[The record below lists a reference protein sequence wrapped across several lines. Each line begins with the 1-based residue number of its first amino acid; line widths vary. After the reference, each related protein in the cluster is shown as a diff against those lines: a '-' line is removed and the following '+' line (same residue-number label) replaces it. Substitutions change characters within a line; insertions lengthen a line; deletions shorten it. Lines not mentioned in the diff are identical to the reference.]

1 MQRTIRI
8 LRVALPLVFIAF
20 VVVIAMNWRR
30 GKPHK
35 DKAGAAP
42 VTSTIRPSDKPAIL
56 STTFEDTQTVNGRVA
71 SRIRAQRVVAFQ
83 SGWNTLEN
91 VQMTIYRPT
100 GLTYDLVCPQAQFNS
115 NTKEADAKGGVRVT
129 SSDGVEITTAE
140 IHFDGNHLTNH
151 VAVNFKVDRWVGSG
165 GALDMDVPGEAVRLY
180 DKVDATMAPETP
192 AESPLNIKSQE
203 GIFRRKENFADFT
216 KDVVATR
223 DADRFNVDH
232 IVGRFGADRKSLM
245 SLEGQ
250 GHLSIVM
257 TGDMSGASK
266 PGDSAGRKTITAD
279 RFWSEVAANGQI
291 SAFNF
296 IGDTGPAHAIIE
308 GPPNRDLV
316 AHTFRVGLSNKQ
328 VTDMKADDNVVM
340 KELSPI
346 KREMT
351 SGHLIVYFDAASHH
365 ATSANLDGNVHYK
378 DPKNDARSVR
388 ANYDITND
396 QVVLTGEPGFYP
408 SVVADGQTLKAKLI
422 EFSPRA
428 GTAKA
433 TGEVIAQLVSKQAT
447 GAPTAVSADSTNVFP
462 ANKPVFVNSDTV
474 TMRQATKIAVFSGN
488 VRAWQD
494 TNTVFSQEMQVQ
506 GAGDQVTARGNV
518 RTLLYNTS
526 PSATPEQRKVP
537 MQSKSDVLIARK
549 LDRRID
555 LSGSVQIDD
564 GEQRHLS
571 SERASFF
578 FDANK
583 KMDHIEAQE
592 KVVLV
597 EKATARRA
605 TGDRATY
612 NVGRKMIYLTGSP
625 ATVTAPTGEKSS
637 ELVIMDLV
645 HNKVDFTSPK
655 TPMQGTYKPQP

>member
-1 MQRTIRI
+1 VQRTIRI
-8 LRVALPLVFIAF
+8 LRVALPLLFIAF
-20 VVVIAMNWRR
+20 VIVIAVNWRR

-35 DKAGAAP
+35 DKSGAVP
-42 VTSTIRPSDKPAIL
+42 VTSTIRPTDTAAIE
-56 STTFEDTQTVNGRVA
+56 SKTFEDTQTINGRLA

-180 DKVDATMAPETP
+180 EKVDATMAPETP

-203 GIFRRKENFADFT
+203 GVFRRKENFAEFT

-223 DADRFNVDH
+223 DSDRFNVDH
-232 IVGRFGADRKSLM
+232 ITGRFGADRKSLM
-245 SLEGQ
+245 ALEGQ
-250 GHLSIVM
+250 GHVTIVM
-257 TGDMSGASK
+257 TGDLTSGK
-266 PGDSAGRKTITAD
+266 PGDSSGRKTITAD

-291 SAFNF
+291 SAFDF

-316 AHTFRVGLSNKQ
+316 AHTFRVGLANKQ

-340 KELSPI
+340 KELAPV

-351 SGHLIVYFDAASHH
+351 SGHLVVYFDATSHH

-396 QVVLTGEPGFYP
+396 SVVLTGEPGFYP
-408 SVVADGQTLKAKLI
+408 SVIADGQTLKAKLI

-488 VRAWQD
+488 VRAWQE

-571 SERASFF
+571 SEKASFF

-597 EKATARRA
+597 EKATGRRA

-612 NVGRKMIYLTGSP
+612 NVSRKMIYLTGSP